1 MIKERNAIVMA
12 IQVCYELNEDNK
24 QREIDGLVET
34 LKKFNLPEGTILTLD
49 QQDALEVSG
58 KTIKICP
65 VWRWLQ

>member
-1 MIKERNAIVMA
+1 
-12 IQVCYELNEDNK
+12 LNEDNK
-24 QREIDGLVET
+24 QREIDGLVEA

-49 QQDALEVSG
+49 QQDELEVSG

>member
-24 QREIDGLVET
+24 QREIDGLVEA

-58 KTIKICP
+58 KNIKICP